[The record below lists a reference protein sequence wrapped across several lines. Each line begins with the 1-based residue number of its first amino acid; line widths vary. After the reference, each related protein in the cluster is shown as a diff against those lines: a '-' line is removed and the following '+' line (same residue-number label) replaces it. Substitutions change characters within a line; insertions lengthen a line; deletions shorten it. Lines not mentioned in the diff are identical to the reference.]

1 MASLTAEGSQDVV
14 MAQTEDI
21 ELSAGAFAPPSP
33 AKNDEAAMA
42 SPESEDKGDNESIK
56 VVVPIEHVVIMRL
69 DAKEVD
75 KYEES
80 KHDACFANHSD
91 SEGLREGPSIWEK
104 EGSTTT
110 EQLTAT
116 YAVPFKAVT
125 KKRSP
130 VGDDGSRLSPGGR
143 PILLV
148 KSTIPTCGGEHRP
161 RFVMRV
167 VHEGRKKSNG
177 HVMDGPAP
185 TTKARGYGVVS
196 PNPINRQILMQKHF
210 HWACHQQSPL
220 LSLPNSV
227 KTAVIGLPSF

>member
-42 SPESEDKGDNESIK
+42 SPDDN
-56 VVVPIEHVVIMRL
+56 
-69 DAKEVD
+69 
-75 KYEES
+75 
-80 KHDACFANHSD
+80 
-91 SEGLREGPSIWEK
+91 EGLREGPSIWGK

-130 VGDDGSRLSPGGR
+130 VGDDGSHLSPGGR

-148 KSTIPTCGGEHRP
+148 KSTIPTCGGERRP

-210 HWACHQQSPL
+210 HWACH
-220 LSLPNSV
+220 
-227 KTAVIGLPSF
+227 